1 MEETSK
7 SINSRRRTLRETLGL
22 GRASLPVGITDR
34 IEHLSVL
41 DKVNQ
46 VLANA
51 VRHRL
56 PAGSRVRDVLHGV
69 PTGHP
74 LHPPLAT
81 VSLGCWIA
89 TAVLDMIDVD
99 PRASRAVLATGIA
112 GALPTAA
119 AGITDWSVLHREQQ
133 RVGFVH
139 AVVNLTALGLY
150 SGSLFLRMAGN
161 HRAGRL
167 LGYAGL
173 GAAGLGGYL
182 GGHLAYRMAAGPS
195 HAEPLTHLMPLGW
208 HDLCRLWDLPDGRPV
223 TRRLGY
229 IHLFVLRH
237 GAQVKVLADRCS
249 HLAGPL
255 HQGRLAIVDEEACV
269 ICPWHGSVFRID
281 DGTVVHGPATAPQ
294 PSFDVNVRGDGV
306 VQVRPRQA

>member
-1 MEETSK
+1 MEETSN

-22 GRASLPVGITDR
+22 GRMSLPDGLTERLEHMSALDR
-34 IEHLSVL
+34 IT
-41 DKVNQ
+41 Q
-46 VLANA
+46 GLAKA
-51 VRHRL
+51 VRRVL
-56 PAGSRVRDVLHGV
+56 PAGHPLRDALHGV

-81 VSLGCWIA
+81 VSLGCWTA
-89 TAVLDMIDVD
+89 TAVLDVIDAD
-99 PRASRAVLATGIA
+99 PRATRAVLATGLVS
-112 GALPTAA
+112 ALPTAA

-139 AVVNLTALGLY
+139 SVVNVAALSLYTGSLWLRVTGRPKAGRALG
-150 SGSLFLRMAGN
+150 FL
-161 HRAGRL
+161 
-167 LGYAGL
+167 GL
-173 GAAGLGGYL
+173 AAAGVGGFL
-182 GGHLAYRMAAGPS
+182 GGHLAYRMTAGPS
-195 HAEPLTHLMPLGW
+195 HAEPLTHLVPLGW

-229 IHLFVLRH
+229 IQLFVLRH

-255 HQGRLAIVDEEACV
+255 HQGRLVLENDEACV
-269 ICPWHGSVFRID
+269 VCPWHGSVFRIE
-281 DGTVVHGPATAPQ
+281 DGAVVHGPATSPQ
-294 PSFDVNVRGDGV
+294 PAFEVNVRGDGV